1 MKNKT
6 VGVTRQIYDLCKA
19 LEKRELTLDFSVFYS
34 FAEILESH
42 HFCPGFEFD
51 NQYYEIQY
59 DEFDNLQV
67 LEFPFRGNMD
77 DEGSVL
83 NSQEIDKLTKKI
95 IKLCITNNV
104 YIVARKKS

>member
-1 MKNKT
+1 MKIKT
-6 VGVTRQIYDLCKA
+6 VGVTIQIYDLCKA
-19 LEKRELTLDFSVFYS
+19 IEKKELTLDCSVFYS

-59 DEFDNLQV
+59 DEFDTLQV
-67 LEFPFRGNMD
+67 LKFPFRGNMG

-83 NSQEIDKLTKKI
+83 NNQEIEKLTKK
-95 IKLCITNNV
+95 LLNYV
-104 YIVARKKS
+104 

>member
-1 MKNKT
+1 MNIMKNKT

-19 LEKRELTLDFSVFYS
+19 IEKKELTLDFSVFYS
-34 FAEILESH
+34 FAEILESN
-42 HFCPGFEFD
+42 HFCPGFEFN

-67 LEFPFRGNMD
+67 LEFPFRGNMG

-83 NSQEIDKLTKKI
+83 NNQEIEKLTKK
-95 IKLCITNNV
+95 LLNYV
-104 YIVARKKS
+104 

>member
-6 VGVTRQIYDLCKA
+6 VGVTKQIHDLCKA
-19 LEKRELTLDFSVFYS
+19 LEKRELTLDFSAFYS
-34 FAEILESH
+34 FAEILESR

-59 DEFDNLQV
+59 DEFDTLQV
-67 LEFPFRGNMD
+67 LEFPFRGHMD

-83 NSQEIDKLTKKI
+83 NSHEIEMLTKK
-95 IKLCITNNV
+95 LLNNESN
-104 YIVARKKS
+104 IFNTKQLK